1 MLAKIQA
8 KIIGKSLVNKNPSLS
23 IEYHVKTALADRNSN
38 LSLLTSNSIGLF
50 TKDISKQIITGQCDI
65 AIHSWKDLPV
75 ELSKETKIIATVD
88 RGDMRDVLIVKKETA
103 KCRSKANIQIL
114 SSSPRRQH
122 NLKKILPN
130 IVPFKYNDISFHE
143 VRGNIE
149 TRLKKFVQGDADGIV
164 MAKVAIDRILE
175 SDDNKAKKFINS
187 VLNDNK
193 WLILPLSVFP
203 TAPGQGAIAIEA
215 RKDRSDVKQLLK
227 TINNK
232 DVYRKV
238 DHEKLILSQ
247 YGGGCQQKIGISI
260 WSERG
265 HDIYSM
271 TGLTENGKEIKEFDF
286 FNKIEDD
293 SAYKFSEKSV
303 YPDNKGNQIFK
314 RNKVDANDELK
325 LLKKS
330 FVYLSRK
337 NVIDDISTISD
348 SNYFW
353 TSGMKCWEHAS
364 KMGYWINGTSDSM
377 GDKHLEDLENFIPK
391 NIARFKLSHS
401 KAYEENYK
409 LIPTYD
415 LKVIVESIKNLE
427 IDNKRHFFWMSSYQF
442 DTILKYFPEII
453 SADHSSGFGKTFD
466 HLKHKLPNSSNVKC
480 FLSFEHWLSYHK
492 KESENE

>member
-8 KIIGKSLVNKNPSLS
+8 QIIGENLVKKNPNLS
-23 IEYHVKTALADRNSN
+23 IEYHVKTALADRDIN

-50 TKDISKQIITGQCDI
+50 TKDISKRIITGQCDI

-75 ELSKETKIIATVD
+75 DLSKETKIIATVD

-103 KCRSKANIQIL
+103 QCRNKANIQIL

-122 NLKKILPN
+122 NLKKILPK
-130 IVPFKYNDISFHE
+130 IVPFKYDDLSFRE

-149 TRLKKFVQGDADGIV
+149 TRLKKFVQGDVDGIV

-187 VLNDNK
+187 VINDNK

-215 RKDRSDVKQLLK
+215 RKDRSDIKQLLK
-227 TINNK
+227 TINNR
-232 DVYRKV
+232 DIYRKV

-265 HDIYSM
+265 RDVYSM

-286 FNKIEDD
+286 FNKKENDI
-293 SAYKFSEKSV
+293 SYKFSEKSAF
-303 YPDNKGNQIFK
+303 PESKGNQIFK

-337 NVIDDISTISD
+337 NVILWAKFRIENLERFRKNIGTIRSVFSDLNVEDVVNTLASPNHDIS
-348 SNYFW
+348 
-353 TSGMKCWEHAS
+353 
-364 KMGYWINGTSDSM
+364 
-377 GDKHLEDLENFIPK
+377 
-391 NIARFKLSHS
+391 
-401 KAYEENYK
+401 
-409 LIPTYD
+409 
-415 LKVIVESIKNLE
+415 NL
-427 IDNKRHFFWMSSYQF
+427 
-442 DTILKYFPEII
+442 
-453 SADHSSGFGKTFD
+453 
-466 HLKHKLPNSSNVKC
+466 
-480 FLSFEHWLSYHK
+480 
-492 KESENE
+492 